1 MAAELLTLLQ
11 EKKRLWQEMYSLT
24 LAQGEL
30 LTPDRAGELLQ
41 VLESREKCIAALKV
55 LEDRIRDLEAGL
67 PVADGAMKTGHI
79 AGKVQENRQGRDES
93 AIQVVPAG
101 DGSAGGEEPET
112 VDLLRREI
120 AALMEKVKEAD
131 EENRRRI
138 RENFTRFKKELEDF
152 SRVKKAVLAYHRG
165 GGSGF
170 FIDKSL

>member
-1 MAAELLTLLQ
+1 MANELVTLLQ

-41 VLESREKCIAALKV
+41 VLASREKCIAALEV
-55 LEDRIRDLEAGL
+55 LEDRIRELEAGL
-67 PVADGAMKTGHI
+67 PVAGGAMKTGHV
-79 AGKVQENRQGRDES
+79 AGRVQENRQGGEK
-93 AIQVVPAG
+93 AAFPLVPAG
-101 DGSAGGEEPET
+101 DGSTGGEEPET
-112 VDLLRREI
+112 VDLLRGEI

-138 RENFTRFKKELEDF
+138 RANFIRFKKKLEDF
-152 SRVKKAVLAYHRG
+152 RRVKKAVLAYHRG

-170 FIDKSL
+170 FIDKNL

>member
-1 MAAELLTLLQ
+1 MANELVALLR
-11 EKKRLWQEMYSLT
+11 EKKRLWQEIYNLT

-41 VLESREKCIAALKV
+41 VLERREECIAALKV
-55 LEDRIRDLEAGL
+55 LEDKISDREAEL
-67 PVADGAMKTGHI
+67 PVAGRAMKTGHI

-93 AIQVVPAG
+93 AIPVVPAG

-112 VDLLRREI
+112 VDLLLGKI
-120 AALMEKVKEAD
+120 TALMEKVKEAD

-152 SRVKKAVLAYHRG
+152 RKVKKAVLVYHRG

-170 FIDKSL
+170 FIDKNL